1 MKHMNRF
8 DDSLDGSI
16 AKPTK
21 QESLLMKLNDK
32 LDKMIDNAPD
42 IPEQINLGFTS
53 DEICLRVL
61 QKKKRVYSAWLA
73 EHIGIPEKTVGYALN
88 RLKKAGL
95 ATSKYQ
101 MVPSRDGKNRKT
113 HMYYLI
119 EEEKVKKSERR
130 KKK

>member
-1 MKHMNRF
+1 MNKF

-16 AKPTK
+16 AKQTK
-21 QESLLMKLNDK
+21 QESLLMKLNNK
-32 LDKMIDNAPD
+32 LDKIIDNAPD
-42 IPEQINLGFTS
+42 VPEQINLGLSS

-61 QKKKRVYSAWLA
+61 QKKKRVYSAWLS

-95 ATSKYQ
+95 ATSRYQ

-119 EEEKVKKSERR
+119 EGNKKVKKNERR